1 MLFANS
7 CYCNF
12 NKLIIFLF
20 CFHLLSFQTGSHN
33 THFCFPQT
41 LEAVKRLC
49 PKRALLVGMT
59 HEFDH
64 HKDNEFLVEWSKR
77 EGIPV
82 QLANDGLRIPID
94 L

>member
-1 MLFANS
+1 M
-7 CYCNF
+7 
-12 NKLIIFLF
+12 K
-20 CFHLLSFQTGSHN
+20 CFVQNNSHN

-41 LEAVKRLC
+41 LEAIKRLE
-49 PKRALLVGMT
+49 PKRAYLIGMT

-64 HKDNEFLVEWSKR
+64 HRDNEFLQDWSKR

-82 QLANDGLRIPID
+82 QLAHDGLRIPIH